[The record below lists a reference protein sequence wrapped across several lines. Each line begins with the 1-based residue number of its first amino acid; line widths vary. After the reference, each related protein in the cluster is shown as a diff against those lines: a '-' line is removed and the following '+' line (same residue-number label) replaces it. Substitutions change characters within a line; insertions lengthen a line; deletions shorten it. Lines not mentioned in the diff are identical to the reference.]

1 MSPTGAG
8 AVPAMKRL
16 TEALAPLEVSC
27 HPVALHAYSRD
38 AHPLAI
44 KSDVDG
50 ADPLARPAGVVRPES
65 TADVVRIVNVCRE
78 AGIPLVPYGGGSGI
92 CGSALATEG
101 GLVLDSKLLSRV
113 IRLDPIARLVTV
125 EAGMMGTELECHL
138 NSRGFTCGHS
148 PQSVGSSTVGGWVAH
163 RGAGVFSTRYG
174 KIDDLVQGLRV
185 VMPSGEVF
193 TTLDLPTS
201 AAGPDLNRL
210 FLGSEGTLG
219 IITEVTLKI
228 FELPA
233 AQEHAS
239 WAVPDMAAGID
250 LGRQVVQSGL
260 RPAVVRLYDPIETA
274 HLFPDLGLPPDRCIV
289 LVQAEG
295 SPELVTLTLRTADA
309 VAATLGAEP
318 LGGVVGEAWRKN
330 RFSTAGLVR
339 TLQTPG
345 RVADALEVVN
355 TYGRLA
361 DTYREM
367 TAALHRTALHRGAT
381 IETFGHAS
389 HFYDTGANL
398 YMIFHA
404 AASDD
409 QSAADLYEEL
419 VWQSLEACHQTGG
432 SITHHHGVGITKSRL
447 MGREWGT
454 AGIHLWRSLKTA
466 VDPTSFMN
474 PGDKVVHRELQ

>member
-1 MSPTGAG
+1 MTSMNAG
-8 AVPAMKRL
+8 TLPAMDRL
-16 TEALAPLEVSC
+16 VQALAPLEVVR
-27 HPVALHAYSRD
+27 HPVTLRAYSRD
-38 AHPLAI
+38 AHPVAI
-44 KSDVDG
+44 KSDVENTE
-50 ADPLARPAGVVRPES
+50 PLARPSGVVRPES
-65 TADVVRIVNVCRE
+65 TDDVVWIVNACRE
-78 AGIPLVPYGGGSGI
+78 TGVPLVPYGGGSGI

-101 GLVLDSKLLSRV
+101 GLVLDSKLLNRV
-113 IRLDPIARLVTV
+113 VRLDPIARLITV
-125 EAGMMGTELECHL
+125 EAGIMGTELESHL
-138 NSRGFTCGHS
+138 NAHGYTCGHS
-148 PQSVGSSTVGGWVAH
+148 PQSIGSSTVGGWVAH

-185 VMPSGEVF
+185 VLPSGEVF

-228 FELPA
+228 FDLPTA
-233 AQEHAS
+233 REHAS

-250 LGRQVVQSGL
+250 LGRRVVQAGL

-289 LVQAEG
+289 LIQAEG
-295 SPELVTLTLRTADA
+295 SSELVRLTLRTAE
-309 VAATLGAEP
+309 AAAEVVGAEP

-355 TYGRLA
+355 TYGHLA
-361 DTYREM
+361 ETYREM
-367 TAALHRTALHRGAT
+367 TRALHQTAELWGAT

-389 HFYDTGANL
+389 HFYDSGANL

-404 AASDD
+404 AANDGEN
-409 QSAADLYEEL
+409 AADLYDEL
-419 VWQSLEACHQTGG
+419 VRQSLEACHQTGG

-447 MGREWGT
+447 MGREWGMS
-454 AGIHLWRSLKTA
+454 GVNLWRSLKAA

-474 PGDKVVHRELQ
+474 PGDKVVHRELR